1 MALTENDRYIL
12 EHRVRPLI
20 TPELLAEQREFPFG
34 PQSSAMIEV
43 LDFLRRSPDPDLP
56 RYIVLET
63 AGGFVIAERASRPGI
78 APTPIEPPTVLAD
91 RGAAEHAIFLLRL
104 KDYGVGL

>member
-20 TPELLAEQREFPFG
+20 TPELLAEQAEFPFG
-34 PQSSAMIEV
+34 PQSTAMVEV

-63 AGGFVIAERASRPGI
+63 AEGFVIAERPGRPGI
-78 APTPIEPPTVLAD
+78 APAPLDPPAVLPD
-91 RGAAEHAIFLLRL
+91 RGAAEHAIFRLRL
-104 KDYGVGL
+104 RDYGIGR